1 VGCISRKADSVLVN
15 ALPTLTI
22 TGGSFVCAGNTLTLD
37 VSGANSYSWSTGSTT
52 SSVVVVPAS
61 NTSYSVIGTNTTGC
75 FSMAVNDVTVVAF
88 PSVSITGNTAVCM
101 GDSITLTANGA
112 NTYVWSTGSTS
123 SLVVVSPTTT
133 STYSL
138 VGSIGIGCSD
148 TTQTT
153 VNVNALPVLT
163 LKLDRA
169 EICVGESNVIEIL
182 GANSYSWSTGA
193 ASSTISVTPTLTTTY
208 SVAGTS
214 TDNCS
219 STSTVE
225 VKVSDCTGITASS
238 IENSVKV
245 YPNPFNDKVSIEI
258 PQSQNNTLQIVSSV
272 GQILYT
278 EKVSTI
284 TALDLTRFDNG
295 MYLIRIV
302 TDNGTVI
309 TKTIV
314 KQ

>member
-1 VGCISRKADSVLVN
+1 
-15 ALPTLTI
+15 
-22 TGGSFVCAGNTLTLD
+22 
-37 VSGANSYSWSTGSTT
+37 
-52 SSVVVVPAS
+52 
-61 NTSYSVIGTNTTGC
+61 
-75 FSMAVNDVTVVAF
+75 
-88 PSVSITGNTAVCM
+88 
-101 GDSITLTANGA
+101 
-112 NTYVWSTGSTS
+112 VWSSGSTS